1 MAEKIG
7 ARSVKIRDFMPG
19 DRPFLE
25 RGVLAELKDEAPFDP
40 LKLVVPPDEWGRSHS
55 AWLLKQARTRG
66 GCLLVAVVGQ
76 KRVGFVAAANVRA
89 SPKRRSFE
97 PDKPSA
103 ILSLYVLPEFRRRGI
118 GNRLMDVI
126 ERRFRAKGRDFVH
139 LIALSGN
146 IRALELY
153 RARGYAQRVLY
164 LGKWLTPRA
173 RQLSRA
179 GY

>member
-1 MAEKIG
+1 M
-7 ARSVKIRDFMPG
+7 
-19 DRPFLE
+19 
-25 RGVLAELKDEAPFDP
+25 
-40 LKLVVPPDEWGRSHS
+40 
-55 AWLLKQARTRG
+55 
-66 GCLLVAVVGQ
+66 VAVVGER
-76 KRVGFVAAANVRA
+76 RVGFAAAAYVRA
-89 SPKRRSFE
+89 PPKRRSFE
-97 PDKPSA
+97 PARPSA

-118 GNRLMDVI
+118 ANQPMDVI
-126 ERRFRAKGRDFVH
+126 ERRFRAKGRDFDH

-173 RQLSRA
+173 RRLSNV